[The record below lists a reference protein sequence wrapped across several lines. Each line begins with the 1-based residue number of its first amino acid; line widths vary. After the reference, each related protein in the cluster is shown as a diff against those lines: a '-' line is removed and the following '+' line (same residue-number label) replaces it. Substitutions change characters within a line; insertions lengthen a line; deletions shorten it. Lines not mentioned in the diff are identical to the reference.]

1 MCYLQKNKIKFR
13 NEKSSSHEDGKNQ
26 KNDGKQEAKNR
37 CQVRFSGGYQPISY
51 FFFYYNA
58 Y

>member
-26 KNDGKQEAKNR
+26 KNDGKQEAKA
-37 CQVRFSGGYQPISY
+37 QAMKTEKIKKMMESKKQKTG
-51 FFFYYNA
+51 A
-58 Y
+58 K